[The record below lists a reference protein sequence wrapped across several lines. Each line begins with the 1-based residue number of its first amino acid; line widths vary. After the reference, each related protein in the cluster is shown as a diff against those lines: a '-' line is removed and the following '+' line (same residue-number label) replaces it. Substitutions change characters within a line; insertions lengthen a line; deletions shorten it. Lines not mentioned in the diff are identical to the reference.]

1 MDSEKNLNYE
11 LIYNAIWVL
20 INLHSMN
27 TDTYKLS

>member
-20 INLHSMN
+20 INLYSMN
-27 TDTYKLS
+27 SDTYKLS

>member
-20 INLHSMN
+20 INLYSMN
-27 TDTYKLS
+27 SDTHKLS